1 MKPCRSG
8 VRRSS
13 CPAASSAC
21 ASERWKGGQEGA
33 KRAAKRVPHLLA
45 QAVDLLPVRRRILR
59 SLSLSLSLSIVLK
72 RVPHLLAQA
81 VDLLPVPRR
90 RRRRRRILRSLSR
103 DQLRSRRLHGLAL
116 RAQLALHL
124 LQRLQCKARLG
135 GNDCDGAYQTTV
147 AFAVVLEPT
156 PLKELHRTVSD
167 TNSQW

>member
-33 KRAAKRVPHLLA
+33 KRAA
-45 QAVDLLPVRRRILR
+45 
-59 SLSLSLSLSIVLK
+59 K